1 MPRGSDYDE
10 RNKELLSVYKKIM
23 RTQDVTHAEACKLA
37 VNSPASRWYVGF
49 SYVYRELLRRK
60 KGRSLKDDPIFRHIR
75 KHHPARERVYEHLW
89 ARFCELSRKREFEL
103 CSTLFLASFVL
114 NEQAPNFV
122 VSPSVGKAII
132 ERELRKA
139 RAERKAKMMHKDDGD
154 KE

>member
-10 RNKELLSVYKKIM
+10 RNRELLSVYKKIM
-23 RTQDVTHAEACKLA
+23 RTQDVTHAQACKLA

-122 VSPSVGKAII
+122 VSADVGKKII

-139 RAERKAKMMHKDDGD
+139 RAERKAKMMHKDDG
-154 KE
+154 EI